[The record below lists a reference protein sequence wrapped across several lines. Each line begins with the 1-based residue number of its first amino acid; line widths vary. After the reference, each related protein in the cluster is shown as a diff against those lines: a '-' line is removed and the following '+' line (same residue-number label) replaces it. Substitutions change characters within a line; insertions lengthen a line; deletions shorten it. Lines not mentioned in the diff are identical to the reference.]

1 MSSNNDDLERVKLL
15 DIVFHK
21 GIKTLSRM
29 ELERLQHLV
38 EQKDYSHD
46 AKAQKS
52 KAKLLRKIAIAIYDY
67 DVKYD
72 NSFKTS

>member
-1 MSSNNDDLERVKLL
+1 VTSNSNDLERVKLL
-15 DIVFHK
+15 DIVLHK
-21 GIKTLSRM
+21 GIKALSRI
-29 ELERLQHLV
+29 ELERLQYLV

-52 KAKLLRKIAIAIYDY
+52 KAKLLRKIAVAIYDY
-67 DVKYD
+67 DLKYD

>member
-1 MSSNNDDLERVKLL
+1 MSSNDDFERVKLL

-29 ELERLQHLV
+29 QLERLQQLV

-52 KAKLLRKIAIAIYDY
+52 KAKLLRKISIAIYDY
-67 DVKYD
+67 DVKYG

>member
-1 MSSNNDDLERVKLL
+1 MSNSDDLERVKLL

-21 GIKTLSRM
+21 GIKALSRM
-29 ELERLQHLV
+29 ELERLHHLV

-52 KAKLLRKIAIAIYDY
+52 KTKLLRKISIAIYDY
-67 DVKYD
+67 DVKYG

>member
-1 MSSNNDDLERVKLL
+1 MSGNSDDLERVKLL

-21 GIKTLSRM
+21 GIKTLSRI

-38 EQKDYSHD
+38 EQKDYTHD
-46 AKAQKS
+46 VKAQKS
-52 KAKLLRKIAIAIYDY
+52 KAKLLRQIAIAIYDY
-67 DVKYD
+67 DVKYG